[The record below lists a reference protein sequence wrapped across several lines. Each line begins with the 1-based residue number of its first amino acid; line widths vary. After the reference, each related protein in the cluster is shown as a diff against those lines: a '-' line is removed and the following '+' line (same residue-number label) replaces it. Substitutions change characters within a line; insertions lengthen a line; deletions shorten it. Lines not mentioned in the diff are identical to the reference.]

1 MNINEFTDEDLQAYL
16 EELEKEKQDI
26 KMTIKLKYEDMMKQQ
41 QYQLLKKN
49 QLLKKKNK
57 DRCGC
62 PIEHRKIIS

>member
-1 MNINEFTDEDLQAYL
+1 
-16 EELEKEKQDI
+16 
-26 KMTIKLKYEDMMKQQ
+26 MMKQQ